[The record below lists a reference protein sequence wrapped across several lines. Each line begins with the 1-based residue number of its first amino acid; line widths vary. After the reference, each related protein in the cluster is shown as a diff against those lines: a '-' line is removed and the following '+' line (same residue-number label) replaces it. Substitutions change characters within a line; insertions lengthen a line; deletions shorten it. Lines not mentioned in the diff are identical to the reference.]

1 MATTWTRQSINSANQ
16 VVSSSSSTT
25 EWSRL
30 QIVSSAGGGN
40 LTINDVNYITDSSG
54 TGSLLNIDSIDATT
68 ESTLETAIDG
78 LPNLT
83 VTGTIGTGVWQGT
96 AIANAYVAD
105 LPTSKITSGT
115 FDNARIAA
123 SNVTQHQS
131 SITGVGTISSGT
143 WQGTVIA
150 SAYLDA
156 DTAHLSG
163 TQTITGTK
171 TIDSNLIIAQD
182 RDLLFGSQPDGIYSN
197 GTDIFIKK
205 DDSDVIQILDDKT
218 LFRTPVFIEEDSSA
232 PNHVTGDGALWVK
245 NDSPNN
251 LYFTDDTGND
261 IQLTNNGSINA
272 QASLTFGISNTNAV
286 KIDAADVADD
296 DYARFTANGLE
307 GRTLAEIKSDI
318 GTGNSALVPAAG
330 SSGQFLKHNG
340 TFGQVSYTN
349 LTEKLADFDNDNEG
363 LVPNPGSTGT
373 TTRFLRE
380 DGSFAVPAYIANTN
394 TNQLTEFTLTAD
406 SGSNQTIA
414 HGNTLDIS
422 GGTNCTTV
430 VGATDT
436 VTVNVDD
443 VFLTNNAD
451 DEMQGTLTIDKNST
465 ATSTST
471 TRGIYVDF
479 DHTGISASGQLV
491 SNAAIEIELNSN
503 TPTHVGTVNNYGF
516 KSLLTAA
523 TSGTQNNYGIFNK
536 VLNGDLNIGIYQQ
549 VTNGGFDLV
558 FQDSA
563 DANNYFT
570 LKTDANA
577 ETTITTLDNSGA
589 SGHLNI
595 EPDGHVEFDGCG
607 VGFDLVTPTYNA
619 SDTNV
624 DFQTGNKQ
632 FVTFGSGNIT
642 DLNLIFPKTSGN
654 FTLIL
659 KQDSTG
665 SRLVTNYKVWDR
677 NDSTAASGS
686 ATVKF
691 AGGSN
696 PTLTTDAYHVD
707 IISFFYDADTEIAYG
722 VASLDFQF

>member
-83 VTGTIGTGVWQGT
+83 VTGTIATGVWQGT

-123 SNVTQHQS
+123 SNVTQHQG

-143 WQGTVIA
+143 WQGTAIA

-232 PNHVTGDGALWVK
+232 PNHVAGDGALWVK

-261 IQLTNNGSINA
+261 IKLTNSSDGTINGQGINYND
-272 QASLTFGISNTNAV
+272 LSN
-286 KIDAADVADD
+286 K
-296 DYARFTANGLE
+296 
-307 GRTLAEIKSDI
+307 
-318 GTGNSALVPAAG
+318 P
-330 SSGQFLKHNG
+330 Q
-340 TFGQVSYTN
+340 
-349 LTEKLADFDNDNEG
+349 DFDNDNGG
-363 LVPNPGSTGT
+363 LVPSPGSSGT
-373 TTRFLRE
+373 TTKFLRE

-451 DEMQGTLTIDKNST
+451 DEMQGTLTIDKDST
-465 ATSTST
+465 ATNTST

-503 TPTHVGTVNNYGF
+503 SPTHVGTVNNYGF

-558 FQDSA
+558 LLDSSSSL
-563 DANNYFT
+563 NYFT
-570 LKTDANA
+570 LST
-577 ETTITTLDNSGA
+577 GA
-589 SGHLNI
+589 SGATTISTVDNSAANADLTFTI
-595 EPDGHVEFDGCG
+595 DGSINFDVEGTVEFDGCG

-624 DFQTGNKQ
+624 DFLTGNKQ
-632 FVTFGSGNIT
+632 FVTFGAGNIT

-654 FTLIL
+654 FTLLL
-659 KQDSTG
+659 KQDSSG
-665 SRLVTNYKVWDR
+665 SRTVTNYKVWDR

-707 IISFFYDADTEIAYG
+707 IISFFYDADNEICYG